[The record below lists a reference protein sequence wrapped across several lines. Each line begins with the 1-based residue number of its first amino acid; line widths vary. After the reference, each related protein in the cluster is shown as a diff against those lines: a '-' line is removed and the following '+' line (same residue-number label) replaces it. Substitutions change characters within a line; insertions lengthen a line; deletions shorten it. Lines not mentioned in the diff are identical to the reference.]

1 MIRKLL
7 CVFFLIGLI
16 FVACRRSDDYSFV
29 RNLDSRGESL
39 ICFGD
44 SLTEGVG
51 ARKGEDYPSLLA
63 RELARP
69 VLNAGKRG
77 NTSRDGLSRVERDV
91 LERNPRLVIVLF
103 GGNDFLRRVPLA
115 ETRKNL
121 EEIVRGIQER
131 GAMVVLVGMKLGLFA
146 DEYGSAYKEITKK
159 LGALFIPDIL
169 DGILSD
175 PRLKSDSIHPN
186 SDGYRLMAERISK
199 HVGPLLR
206 EADRRK
212 GRGTSTL

>member
-1 MIRKLL
+1 
-7 CVFFLIGLI
+7 
-16 FVACRRSDDYSFV
+16 
-29 RNLDSRGESL
+29 
-39 ICFGD
+39 
-44 SLTEGVG
+44 
-51 ARKGEDYPSLLA
+51 
-63 RELARP
+63 
-69 VLNAGKRG
+69 
-77 NTSRDGLSRVERDV
+77 
-91 LERNPRLVIVLF
+91 
-103 GGNDFLRRVPLA
+103 
-115 ETRKNL
+115 
-121 EEIVRGIQER
+121 
-131 GAMVVLVGMKLGLFA
+131 MVVLVGMKLGLFA